1 MGKMM
6 NDSQF
11 GFYLFP
17 KDRPQAIVL
26 KEMLQFLRTQSRGKS
41 PSFSF
46 VESETSLIPHL
57 TLWENLHVVSGG
69 QSWKEFTQTLEGEW
83 GHLANLIQQPNGKA
97 EESTAWERLA
107 VSLLKATLTSGHVLV
122 DIEETQHS
130 PFNLQLFKKAL
141 VNLGQTR
148 NVFIASANTS
158 LWLDSVHSLV
168 TREGF
173 DFKVTELDQRIIKR
187 HRIA

>member
-1 MGKMM
+1 M

-26 KEMLQFLRTQSRGKS
+26 KEMLQFLRTQCRGKS
-41 PSFSF
+41 PAFSF
-46 VESETSLIPHL
+46 VESETSLLPHL
-57 TLWENLHVVSGG
+57 TLWENLHVVCGG

-83 GHLANLIQQPNGKA
+83 GHLANLIQQPNSRA
-97 EESTAWERLA
+97 EEATSWERLA

-122 DIEETQHS
+122 DIEESHHS
-130 PFNLQLFKKAL
+130 PFNLQLFKRTL
-141 VNLGQTR
+141 VNLGQNR
-148 NVFIASANTS
+148 NVFIASANTA
-158 LWLDSVHSLV
+158 LWLDSAHSLV
-168 TREGF
+168 SREGF
-173 DFKVTELDQRIIKR
+173 EFKVTELDQSRIKR